1 MYFTNNEEE
10 TRWFVIEGKSLIEA
24 LKLDE
29 KALS

>member
-1 MYFTNNEEE
+1 MYFTNNDEE
-10 TRWFVIEGKSLIEA
+10 TRLFIIEGKSLIEA

>member
-1 MYFTNNEEE
+1 MYFSNNEEE
-10 TRWFVIEGKSLIEA
+10 TRWFVIEDKSLIEA